1 MDGTAKEKYVME
13 AVISKASRDD
23 LAEILQ
29 LQYKAFYT
37 VAESMGDFSIPP
49 LTQTIEELVE
59 EYMHGVVLKL
69 VCDGKIVGSVRV
81 RVKGDTV
88 YVGKLIVSPDYRH
101 RGFAT
106 RLLAEVEKL
115 FPEMRYELFTSV
127 ASPENIRLYEK
138 NGYVI
143 FDRKTVS
150 PNLTF
155 VYMEKIR
162 N

>member
-1 MDGTAKEKYVME
+1 MGCAMD

-29 LQYKAFYT
+29 LQYRAFYT

-49 LTQTIEELVE
+49 LTQTIEELTD
-59 EYMHGVVLKL
+59 EYEHGLVLKL
-69 VCDGKIVGSVRV
+69 VCDDIIVGSVRAL
-81 RVKGDTV
+81 VKGDTV
-88 YVGKLIVSPDYRH
+88 YVGKLIVSPGYRH
-101 RGFAT
+101 RGYGS
-106 RLLAEVEKL
+106 RLLAEIEKI
-115 FPEMRYELFTSV
+115 FPEKRYELFTSV
-127 ASPENIRLYEK
+127 ANPENIRLYEK

-155 VYMEKIR
+155 VYMEKICS
-162 N
+162 